1 MGRWEDGRVVQ
12 IRAINFKLNAWAVR
26 LACLDVAEHFND
38 LSLTVA
44 FLIAVASQV
53 GFYPQSDSCIFT
65 STHDSILYSSQTDTQ
80 IRFQP
85 LLVTFIFKFRIQ
97 RRILDGAHFQGMD
110 ACLFALQYLRS
121 APGAFGSSEVYDMS
135 ECTWICDWLT
145 ISAAVLALSIS
156 HKTFTVHHHF

>member
-12 IRAINFKLNAWAVR
+12 IRAINFKLNAWAVH

-80 IRFQP
+80 IRF
-85 LLVTFIFKFRIQ
+85 LFLFR
-97 RRILDGAHFQGMD
+97 
-110 ACLFALQYLRS
+110 
-121 APGAFGSSEVYDMS
+121 
-135 ECTWICDWLT
+135 
-145 ISAAVLALSIS
+145 
-156 HKTFTVHHHF
+156 FTVTPCHIHIQIPDSA

>member
-53 GFYPQSDSCIFT
+53 GFYPQSGSCIFT

-80 IRFQP
+80 IRF
-85 LLVTFIFKFRIQ
+85 LFLFR
-97 RRILDGAHFQGMD
+97 
-110 ACLFALQYLRS
+110 
-121 APGAFGSSEVYDMS
+121 
-135 ECTWICDWLT
+135 
-145 ISAAVLALSIS
+145 
-156 HKTFTVHHHF
+156 FTVTPCHIHIQIPDSA